1 MGAEE
6 TQVPATTTD
15 AEAPV
20 TTTEAPPVTVEAP
33 DELTQVKEKL
43 SRYEQLVVSPE
54 YAEFLA
60 AKAAQKVVD
69 QQPQRSREYSKEEK
83 AAFEERLNNMSRAEY
98 AAFIRDVT
106 VDTVKTQLFAP
117 VVNTIVTD
125 KVQTQIAAAAS
136 KFPDFWDYKQ
146 DMISLANVN
155 PALTAEQAYHLA
167 KSTKAPAPRTTTTR
181 RAGGEPPSSPP
192 ATRTE
197 KAPDTFNA
205 AFEAAFKKAG
215 L

>member
-1 MGAEE
+1 MPEE
-6 TQVPATTTD
+6 T
-15 AEAPV
+15 V
-20 TTTEAPPVTVEAP
+20 TTTGTVPEVVEAAP
-33 DELTQVKEKL
+33 VQVAPEQTELEAVKEKL

-54 YAEFLA
+54 YAEYLA
-60 AKAAQKVVD
+60 TRTAQKVSD
-69 QQPQRSREYSKEEK
+69 AQQTAPRTYNDAERQ
-83 AAFEERLNNMSRAEY
+83 AFEERLNSMSRAEY

-117 VVNTIVTD
+117 VVNTMVTE
-125 KVQTQIAAAAS
+125 KVQTQIATAAT

-146 DMISLANVN
+146 EMIGLANVN

-167 KSTKAPAPRTTTTR
+167 KSTKAPAPKAPPR
-181 RAGGEPPSSPP
+181 RAGGEPPSSAP

-197 KAPDTFNA
+197 KPIDSFNA
-205 AFEAAFKKAG
+205 AFEAAYKKAG